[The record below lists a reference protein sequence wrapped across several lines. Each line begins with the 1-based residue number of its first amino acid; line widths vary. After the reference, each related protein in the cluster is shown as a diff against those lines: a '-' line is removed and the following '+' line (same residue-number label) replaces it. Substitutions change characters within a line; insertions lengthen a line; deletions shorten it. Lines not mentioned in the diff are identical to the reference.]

1 MSETHRQL
9 ASDSL
14 HRDLALVTG
23 AQVMLLHKALVLPH
37 SRLLSDLVT
46 CAPASTNLV
55 NILDSDTDPYILAV
69 VIELLYTG
77 QSELSDCDMREV
89 EEVTR
94 MLGLDIKIAK
104 DPRRS

>member
-37 SRLLSDLVT
+37 SRLLSDLVI
-46 CAPASTNLV
+46 
-55 NILDSDTDPYILAV
+55 ILDPETDPDILAAV
-69 VIELLYTG
+69 MELLYTG